1 MIWSIVVL
9 EYVAMFPAGLINILN
24 HAEYTFNGST
34 LMFGF
39 LLFLEMHWTL
49 GFDWVEDLVNGD
61 MNTKW
66 GVTANL

>member
-1 MIWSIVVL
+1 
-9 EYVAMFPAGLINILN
+9 MFPAGLINILN

-34 LMFGF
+34 FMYGL

-49 GFDWVEDLVNGD
+49 GFDWIEDFFNGD

-66 GVTANL
+66 GITANLQNYLA

>member
-1 MIWSIVVL
+1 MIWSILVL
-9 EYVAMFPAGLINILN
+9 EYVAMFPAGLIHILN
-24 HAEYTFNGST
+24 QAEYMFDGSIF
-34 LMFGF
+34 MFGL

-49 GFDWVEDLVNGD
+49 GFDWIEDLLNGD